1 MAWLDALAVGINLQH
16 SFVLD
21 ENQHRVPGCYQYMSP
36 EDAARFR
43 RVLNSK
49 AKQWIDAG
57 ERIASEMTC
66 GNLME
71 MGGGQGCPIYVIYVL
86 SFKLEH

>member
-1 MAWLDALAVGINLQH
+1 MGATAEESRENLSAWLDALAVGINLQH
-16 SFVLD
+16 SFVFD

-49 AKQWIDAG
+49 AKQW
-57 ERIASEMTC
+57 MTC

-71 MGGGQGCPIYVIYVL
+71 VGGGQGSRKGAL
-86 SFKLEH
+86 SFELEH